1 MERFSALLAL
11 CAVNSPVPG
20 ALRFSLICVWI
31 NGWVNNGEAGDFRRH
46 HAHYDVT
53 VMVSRLTTTRGPAP
67 VPVPAKRTSLSSIVD
82 SVTVDVLATQGPKSP
97 AVMELTWLT
106 TNNPVS
112 NTGIDLNMRP
122 ANERRRYNVTS
133 SLIGWTYI
141 QNYLTGKGS
150 RNTTWYFPWLTEA
163 RTYVST

>member
-11 CAVNSPVPG
+11 CAMNSPVPG

-67 VPVPAKRTSLSSIVD
+67 VPVPAKRTSLSPIID
-82 SVTVDVLATQGPKSP
+82 SVTVDVLATQVPKSP

-112 NTGIDLNMRP
+112 KYRDWFKYAPCQWETTSQCNVVSHWLDL
-122 ANERRRYNVTS
+122 YTKLS
-133 SLIGWTYI
+133 
-141 QNYLTGKGS
+141 
-150 RNTTWYFPWLTEA
+150 PW
-163 RTYVST
+163 